1 MNKLSFKAVDVLL
14 VDSDL
19 NFRQSMAASFVG
31 KGFKIVRQ
39 GNKLSTIQDNI
50 NVAMPD
56 LLIGDCD
63 LPDGDFC
70 DMVLHLRHYGVNPF
84 LPIIAILQHPTEA
97 LVGKAINSG
106 ADFLLTK
113 PVSPSLLF
121 ERIEALIKARK
132 PFIVTSDYIG
142 PSRRPPE
149 RDKDSAIPLM
159 DVPNSLRAKAM
170 GIKEKIGQE
179 VIDAMVAEI
188 NLQKLER
195 HANQIGYL
203 VDRIVPVLDKGE
215 PDGNTAAYLNKLLFV
230 AEDTARRQAG
240 TVYAHVSDLCQ
251 SLITVTRSII
261 TAGAD
266 AGPKEVDILKHLS
279 QAVQASFDATQE
291 TADAARKISATVNR
305 NQALK

>member
-1 MNKLSFKAVDVLL
+1 MNKLSFNAVDVML

-31 KGFKIVRQ
+31 KGFKIIRQ
-39 GNKLSTIQDNI
+39 GNKLNAIHGNMKI
-50 NVAMPD
+50 AMPD

-70 DMVLHLRHYGVNPF
+70 ALVLHLRHYGANPF
-84 LPIIAILQHPTEA
+84 LPIIAMLQNPTEA

-132 PFIVTSDYIG
+132 PFVVTSDYIG
-142 PSRRPPE
+142 PTRRPPD
-149 RDKDSAIPLM
+149 RDEDGGIPLM
-159 DVPNSLRAKAM
+159 DVPNSLRAKAT
-170 GIKEKIGQE
+170 GGKENISQQA
-179 VIDAMVAEI
+179 IDAMIAEI

-195 HANQIGYL
+195 HADNIGYL
-203 VDRIVPVLDKGE
+203 VDLIVPVLNKGVA
-215 PDGNTAAYLNKLLFV
+215 DMNTAAHLNKLLFV
-230 AEDTARRQAG
+230 AEDTARRQTG
-240 TVYAHVSDLCQ
+240 TVYAHVGDLCQ
-251 SLITVTRSII
+251 SLITVTRSLIA
-261 TAGAD
+261 AGAD
-266 AGPKEVDILKHLS
+266 ARPKDLGLLKHLA
-279 QAVQASFDATQE
+279 QAIQASFDATQE